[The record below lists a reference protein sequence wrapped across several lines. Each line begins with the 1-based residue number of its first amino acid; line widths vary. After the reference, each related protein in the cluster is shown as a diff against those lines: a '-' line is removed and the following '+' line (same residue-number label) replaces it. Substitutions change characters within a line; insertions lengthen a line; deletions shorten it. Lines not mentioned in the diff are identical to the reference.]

1 MVFASEHELSFVSP
15 LALFPSLPAS
25 WFCDSEANLI
35 YKVSLRDI
43 TYPCGN
49 REALIYGNAVSS
61 LSTDCSSQ
69 NLLCVKAA
77 FA

>member
-1 MVFASEHELSFVSP
+1 MRLPYLTTCKPHRFVSP
-15 LALFPSLPAS
+15 
-25 WFCDSEANLI
+25 EANII

-43 TYPCGN
+43 PYPCGK

-61 LSTDCSSQ
+61 LSTECSSQ

-77 FA
+77 SHKLGKRCGVLP